1 MNNLIF
7 YKKQFNL
14 ANATFIPI
22 EHEEAMVAI
31 VYKVIFL
38 KSSALILKICPR
50 AEDYWREIYFLNF
63 LADSLPVAKIL
74 QVEPPTISSYGAI
87 LMECFSGNLLNKKD
101 ITDKISYEAGA
112 LLASLHLNRVP
123 QYGDLT
129 QEHSL
134 SPDPRTPFMNKFE
147 ESFSECSNTL
157 PKDLIEKSWQYY
169 KTHVDALNL
178 VDGACLIHRDFRP
191 GNIMVLDGKITGII
205 DWASARA
212 SFAEEDFSP
221 LELDEWSSESKL
233 KKFFLKGYASI
244 RTIPKYQFII
254 TLLLMNRV
262 FSIIGFIVKKGTW
275 NNINASIYQ
284 ANLKYLDDFF
294 KKNNYY

>member
-7 YKKQFNL
+7 YKQRFNL

-31 VYKVIFL
+31 VYKVAFA
-38 KSSALILKICPR
+38 KGSSFILKICPR
-50 AEDYWREIYFLNF
+50 AEDYWREVYFLNF
-63 LADSLPVAKIL
+63 LADLLPVAKII
-74 QVEPPTISSYGAI
+74 QAEPPTASNYGAI

-101 ITDKISYEAGA
+101 ITDNISYEAGI
-112 LLASLHLNRVP
+112 LLASLHLNRVT
-123 QYGDLT
+123 QFGDLT

-134 SPDPRTPFMNKFE
+134 SPDPRTPFMYKFE
-147 ESFSECSNTL
+147 ESFSECSHNL

-191 GNIMVLDGKITGII
+191 GNIIVLDGQITGII

-221 LELDEWSSESKL
+221 LELDEWSNESKI
-233 KKFFLKGYASI
+233 KKSFLMGYASI
-244 RTIPKYQFII
+244 RPIPEYQQII
-254 TLLLMNRV
+254 PLLLMNRALSV
-262 FSIIGFIVKKGTW
+262 IGFTVKKGTW
-275 NNINASIYQ
+275 NNINAPAYQ
-284 ANLKYLDDFF
+284 ANIKYLDDFF
-294 KKNNYY
+294 

>member
-7 YKKQFNL
+7 YKQRFNL
-14 ANATFIPI
+14 GNASFIPI

-31 VYKVIFL
+31 VYKVVFP
-38 KSSALILKICPR
+38 KSSPFILKICPR

-63 LADSLPVAKIL
+63 LDEVLPVAKII
-74 QVEPPTISSYGAI
+74 QAEPPTTSNYGAI

-101 ITDKISYEAGA
+101 MTDKISYETGV
-112 LLASLHLNRVP
+112 LLASLHLNRVS

-134 SPDPRTPFMNKFE
+134 SPDPRTPFKHKFE
-147 ESFSECSNTL
+147 ESFSECSNNL
-157 PKDLIEKSWQYY
+157 PKELLEKSWQYY
-169 KTHVDALNL
+169 KTHVHALNL

-191 GNIMVLDGKITGII
+191 GNIIIFDEEITGII
-205 DWASARA
+205 DWASARS

-221 LELDEWSSESKL
+221 LELNEWSEESKL
-233 KKFFLKGYASI
+233 KKSFLKGYASI
-244 RTIPKYQFII
+244 RPIPEYQLII
-254 TLLLMNRV
+254 PLLLMNRA
-262 FSIIGFIVKKGTW
+262 FSVIGFTVKKGTW
-275 NNINASIYQ
+275 NNINAPAYN

-294 KKNNYY
+294 KKTII